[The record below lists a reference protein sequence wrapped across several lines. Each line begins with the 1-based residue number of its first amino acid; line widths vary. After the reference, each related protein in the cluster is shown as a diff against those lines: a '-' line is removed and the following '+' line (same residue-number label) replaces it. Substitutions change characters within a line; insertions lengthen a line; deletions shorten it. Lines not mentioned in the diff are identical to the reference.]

1 MRTFFRFLRLLA
13 LGCWIGA
20 IIYFVAVVPRGAFA
34 VLSTRDEAGLVVG
47 HTLSGLHMMGLIAAA
62 VFVIAS
68 LARRKFVRAFV
79 EPVVLGVILMAALT
93 AASQYVVSP
102 RMDALRRQMGSV
114 EATPPTDPRR
124 AEFDRLH
131 STSVD
136 LEGAVLVLGLVAL
149 FLAGRDGEQVVASLS
164 KAP

>member
-20 IIYFVAVVPRGAFA
+20 ILYFVAVVTRGAFA

-47 HTLSGLHMMGLIAAA
+47 YTLSGLHRMGLIAAA

-79 EPVVLGVILMAALT
+79 EPVMLGVILMAALT
-93 AASQYVVSP
+93 AASQYVVNP

-114 EATPPTDPRR
+114 EATPPNDPRR
-124 AEFDRLH
+124 VAFDRLH
-131 STSVD
+131 STSVE
-136 LEGAVLVLGLVAL
+136 LEGAVVVIGLIAL
-149 FLAGRDGEQVVASLS
+149 FLAGRDGELVVAGPS